1 MTFPLTLAFIWL
13 VFWRPQE
20 WLFPWMFGLPFLDAV
35 IYLALLGLL
44 VEATQNTVKYPKTP
58 ALMLAIGLWFASIMS
73 HVAHTYF
80 QGILNTYQ
88 ETFKI
93 SLLLVLLIVV
103 INTVQRARAVVL
115 MFILAAVVMS
125 VHAILQAKTG
135 FGFGGGQPLIWWHSG
150 KLEWVMQTQFFGIF
164 SDPNDLGQI
173 LLTAIP
179 LVLAFPKR
187 LNPVSFMMAGA
198 VVWLIAVALITT
210 RSRGSMVGV
219 VAMVACLLFMKL
231 PARWLPYAAV
241 LGLIGG
247 LAMCAFGGAGLLDES
262 ARERVVFWGDA
273 NRAFKANPLFGI
285 GYNMFSEITEKGR
298 AGHNAYVI
306 CYTELGFFGY
316 WFWFNLLTLGLIGC
330 WRTRIAFRRPR
341 NGVQIYLKRLAGLS
355 IAAVAG
361 FAASSYFL
369 SRAYVY
375 PFFFLFGL
383 LNVIPVIAQNHLPE
397 DHPPLLDYKK
407 DVLLT
412 GTITTA
418 ASIIYVYLSVLIL
431 NRAYNG

>member
-1 MTFPLTLAFIWL
+1 MTFPLTLIFMWL

-20 WLFPWMFGLPFLDAV
+20 WLLPWLYGWPLLQGIVYA
-35 IYLALLGLL
+35 ALLGLL
-44 VEATQNTVKYPKTP
+44 VEASQGVIKWPKTP
-58 ALMLAIGLWFASIMS
+58 ALKLAIGLWFATIMS

-80 QGILNTYQ
+80 QGILKTYL

-93 SLLLVLLIVV
+93 ALLLVLLLVI
-103 INTVQRARAVVL
+103 INTVNRARGIIL
-115 MFILAAVVMS
+115 MFIMAAVVMS
-125 VHAILQAKTG
+125 VHAILQAKMG
-135 FGFGGGQPLIWWHSG
+135 VGFGGGRPLIWWHSI
-150 KLEWVMQTQFFGIF
+150 KLEWIIQTQFFGIF

-179 LVLAFPKR
+179 LVFAYPKR
-187 LNPVSFMMAGA
+187 MNPVTFMMAAG
-198 VVWLIAVALITT
+198 VVILIAEALVTT
-210 RSRGSMVGV
+210 KSRGSLVGV
-219 VAMVACLLFMKL
+219 VAMVACMLFMKL
-231 PARWLPYAAV
+231 PSKWLPYAAA

-247 LAMCAFGGAGLLDES
+247 LVMCAVGGASLLDES

-298 AGHNAYVI
+298 AGHNAFVV

-330 WRTRIAFRRPR
+330 WRTRLAFRRPR
-341 NGVQIYLKRLAGLS
+341 TFVQAYMKRLAGLS
-355 IAAVAG
+355 MAAMAG
-361 FAASSYFL
+361 FAVSGYFL

-383 LNVIPVIAQNHLPE
+383 LNAIPIIAQTLLPE
-397 DHPPLLDYKK
+397 DHPPLLDFRK
-407 DVLLT
+407 DVLMT
-412 GTITTA
+412 GTLATA
-418 ASIIYVYLSVLIL
+418 ASIVYVYLSILLL
-431 NRAYNG
+431 NRAYSG